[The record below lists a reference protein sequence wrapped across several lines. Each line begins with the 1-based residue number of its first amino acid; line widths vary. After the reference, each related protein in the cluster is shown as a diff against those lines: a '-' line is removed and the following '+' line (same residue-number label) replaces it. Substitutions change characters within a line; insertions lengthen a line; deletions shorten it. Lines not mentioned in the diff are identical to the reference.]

1 MYLLCYFLKL
11 IGTGRWSDSGIRF
24 RGDSESIRRCRP
36 FPVPFPSTLQQQK
49 DVWEE
54 EEEEGKGQE
63 GKEEEEI
70 TPVYREVLLAVFD
83 GAAVSHQQ
91 EQDHHNHH
99 YPGFVW
105 AHHRGDDEEDSSCG
119 IKCSPHSP
127 PAAMGFCEGFADRV
141 AFITFRIPYIYDIQ
155 QKCFGL

>member
-1 MYLLCYFLKL
+1 MYFLCYFLKL
-11 IGTGRWSDSGIRF
+11 IGTGARQGGGVTLGFAFAEIRNPSA
-24 RGDSESIRRCRP
+24 GA
-36 FPVPFPSTLQQQK
+36 VPFPSTLQQQK
-49 DVWEE
+49 DEGEE

-99 YPGFVW
+99 HPGFVW
-105 AHHRGDDEEDSSCG
+105 AHHCGDDEEDSSCG
-119 IKCSPHSP
+119 IKGSPHSP

-141 AFITFRIPYIYDIQ
+141 AFITFNTVHI
-155 QKCFGL
+155 

>member
-11 IGTGRWSDSGIRF
+11 IGTGARQGGGVTLGFAFAEIWNPSAGA
-24 RGDSESIRRCRP
+24 
-36 FPVPFPSTLQQQK
+36 VPFPSTLQQQK
-49 DVWEE
+49 DEG

-99 YPGFVW
+99 HHPGFVW

-119 IKCSPHSP
+119 IKGSPHSP
-127 PAAMGFCEGFADRV
+127 PAAMGFGKGCSDRV
-141 AFITFRIPYIYDIQ
+141 AQMDKRSNVQ
-155 QKCFGL
+155 NNEA